1 MKGHMIGILFLAM
14 GFVLSPAHVDALSP
28 TVIQVLFDFEGMGN
42 AMLVSPPLYSGD
54 IVSGDPL
61 VLGGTWWIRID
72 DSTWPPVSNP
82 QARWDYL
89 FNNFAVY
96 DPGSFSWTITLDA
109 HSCATK
115 PVWQIDHPTN
125 GMMSGTLVVVMM
137 FTDWNGNHVLDLEE
151 RTFGMFSGTLIVM
164 KYGTGQFAGYC
175 GDGSYNG
182 ALMNSDPGNWADDY
196 VQGSCLLN
204 LQDCHIGTQAATWTS
219 IKDMF
224 K

>member
-1 MKGHMIGILFLAM
+1 M
-14 GFVLSPAHVDALSP
+14 GFVLSPTHADALP
-28 TVIQVLFDFEGMGN
+28 PAGVQIQFEFDGAGN

-61 VLGGTWWIRID
+61 VAGGTWWIKID

-82 QARWDYL
+82 QGRWDYL
-89 FNNFAVY
+89 FNNFATY
-96 DPGSFSWTITLDA
+96 DPASFSWTITLDA

-115 PVWQIDHPTN
+115 PVWQITHPTN
-125 GMMSGTLVVVMM
+125 GMMGGTLVVVLT
-137 FTDWNGNHVLDLEE
+137 FTDWNGNHLLDLEE

-164 KYGTGQFAGYC
+164 KYGTGQFTGYC

-182 ALMNSDPGNWADDY
+182 SLANSDPGNWADDY
-196 VQGSCLLN
+196 VEGSCLLN
-204 LQDCHIGTQAATWTS
+204 LQDCRVGTQAATWTS
-219 IKDMF
+219 IKEMF